1 MSRGADG
8 AGHGGGERVQ
18 WGDGVAMITRIEG
31 AAKRWNEESQSVEVE
46 VGGLWYE
53 VLLPTYCWRA
63 MEERPERVE
72 FYIYYHVP
80 ERAPTPVLIGFLRPV
95 EREFFKKFLTVRGM
109 GPAKV
114 QRALATSVS
123 TIAGWIEA
131 EDKASLRKLPGVGAR
146 QAEQI
151 VAELKGKVVE
161 EAMLRDEHYAE
172 PAAATPPALEAAL
185 ADAVEALVNLGYQRR
200 EAQERVAQVASADMS
215 PPLTPDVEAVL
226 RAVFGRMATDG

>member
-1 MSRGADG
+1 
-8 AGHGGGERVQ
+8 
-18 WGDGVAMITRIEG
+18 MITRIEG
-31 AAKRWNEESQSVEVE
+31 EAKRWNEETQSVEVE

-200 EAQERVAQVASADMS
+200 EAQDRVEQVASPDLS